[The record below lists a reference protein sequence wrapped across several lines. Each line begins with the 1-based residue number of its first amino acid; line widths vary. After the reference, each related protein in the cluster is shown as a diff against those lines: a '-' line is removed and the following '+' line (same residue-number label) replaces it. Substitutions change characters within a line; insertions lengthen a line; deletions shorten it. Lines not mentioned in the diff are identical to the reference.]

1 LSKSRPLRFAWT
13 NLGPTVGTIY
23 SAAKNAN
30 REKPNEV
37 YSPGRGGTGSRR
49 GLTTNHDATG
59 TKETS
64 STVESGLGERTI

>member
-1 LSKSRPLRFAWT
+1 M
-13 NLGPTVGTIY
+13 NLGPTAGTRY
-23 SAAKNAN
+23 RAARNAN
-30 REKPNEV
+30 RENPNEV
-37 YSPGRGGTGSRR
+37 YSPGRGGAGSRS